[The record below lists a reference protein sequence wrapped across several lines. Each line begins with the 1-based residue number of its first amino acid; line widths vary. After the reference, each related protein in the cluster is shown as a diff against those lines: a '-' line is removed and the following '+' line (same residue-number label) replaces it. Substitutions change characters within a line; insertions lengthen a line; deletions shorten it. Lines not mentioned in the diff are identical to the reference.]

1 MRKISLM
8 LIAFAIFFISM
19 TGVNYAIAPE
29 QQVKVFIDQAFQ
41 DQGWYYLCE
50 EDWESMG
57 FANSDQAKRAS
68 VGEEPLQVYNLDIE
82 TIDCEQDLVQQ
93 AQITPLYVFPIVSDD
108 KVVTDIYVHLIN
120 GNWEVLKLGGHL
132 YESVLDAASKND
144 LEMQDCKIVQVA
156 LRKMI
161 IANKNGNEIG
171 VGYPNSDSLMT
182 QNNIKKYKE
191 TILNEKHLLDNSAIS
206 NEQMIVGNEENND
219 RGDFQQN
226 TNIWK
231 RLVSYISYRFHGSRR

>member
-1 MRKISLM
+1 MRKISLI
-8 LIAFAIFFISM
+8 LIAFAIFFLSI
-19 TGVNYAIAPE
+19 TGVNYAIAPD
-29 QQVKVFIDQAFQ
+29 QQAKVFIDQAFH
-41 DQGWYYLCE
+41 DQGWYNICE

-57 FANSDQAKRAS
+57 FADSDQAKRAS
-68 VGEEPLQVYNLDIE
+68 IGEEPLQVYYLDIE
-82 TIDCEQDLVQQ
+82 TIDCEQDLAQQ
-93 AQITPLYVFPIVSDD
+93 AQLTPLYVFPVVYDD
-108 KVVTDIYVHLIN
+108 KVVTDIYVRLIN

-132 YESVLDAASKND
+132 YESVLHAASKND
-144 LEMQDCKIVQVA
+144 LGMQDCRIVQVK

-171 VGYPNSDSLMT
+171 VSYPNSDSLMT

-219 RGDFQQN
+219 QSGDFQQN
-226 TNIWK
+226 INIWK
-231 RLVSYISYRFHGSRR
+231 RLVSYISYRFHW